1 MKKRRLSFDFIVVLV
16 FLAIGVC
23 SLVTTQC
30 FAQLDPSAPM
40 YVPEPVSLALISTTG
55 FCGYLIRFARRR
67 FQKFKRWF
75 DITASAIGL
84 VLASPL
90 IAVTAGIIKLV
101 SPGPVFFQQERVG
114 KGGRIFK
121 LYKLRT
127 MRVDAEKESGPV
139 WAQEN
144 DSRYITFGKIIRK
157 AHLDELPQLWNV
169 LRGEMSIIGPRP
181 ERPFFVQQLS
191 KEIKDY
197 NKRLRVKPGIT
208 GLAQVRQKY
217 DETIADVRRKV
228 KFDLL
233 YVRRMCLWVD
243 MRILALTVYV
253 ALTGKGAR

>member
-1 MKKRRLSFDFIVVLV
+1 MAICV
-16 FLAIGVC
+16 F

-30 FAQLDPSAPM
+30 FAQPDPGAAM
-40 YVPEPVSLALISTTG
+40 YVPEPGSLALISTTG
-55 FCGYLIRFARRR
+55 LLGCVIRFARRR
-67 FQKFKRWF
+67 FQEFKRWF

-84 VLASPL
+84 VLAFPL
-90 IAVTAGIIKLV
+90 IVVTAGIIKLV
-101 SPGPVFFQQERVG
+101 SPGPAFFKQERVG
-114 KGGRIFK
+114 KGGKIFNI
-121 LYKLRT
+121 YKLRT
-127 MRVDAEKESGPV
+127 MKLDAEKETGPV

-144 DSRYITFGKIIRK
+144 DSRYIMFGRIIRK
-157 AHLDELPQLWNV
+157 AHLDELPQLLNV

-197 NKRLRVKPGIT
+197 NKRLQVKPGIT

-217 DETIADVRRKV
+217 DETIEDVRRKV

-243 MRILALTVYV
+243 VRILALTVYV